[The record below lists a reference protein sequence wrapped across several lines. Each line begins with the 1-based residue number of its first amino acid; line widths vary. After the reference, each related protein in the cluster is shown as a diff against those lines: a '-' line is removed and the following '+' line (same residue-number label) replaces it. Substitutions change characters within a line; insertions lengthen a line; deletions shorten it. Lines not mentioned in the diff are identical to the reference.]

1 MKFAVI
7 FLSVLQ
13 SSCTTTKPSKTTNHS
28 THKSHKS
35 GTVVVDSNWI
45 AKYRAA
51 ESKYGYQIDQDSEI
65 KSVGGKYR
73 VPQEVVD
80 HQLDMIKAKP

>member
-1 MKFAVI
+1 MKFVVI
-7 FLSVLQ
+7 FLSM
-13 SSCTTTKPSKTTNHS
+13 SMSMCTTTKPSKTTRVNHS
-28 THKSHKS
+28 THKSK
-35 GTVVVDSNWI
+35 TVVVDSNWI
-45 AKYRAA
+45 SKYRAA